1 MLKSFTCQDLFRPA
15 FVLEY
20 LELFTLTVYFLGGGR
35 ASGIHCIF
43 NDISWISY
51 LGFVRVN
58 GMVNR
63 EFL

>member
-1 MLKSFTCQDLFRPA
+1 MDIEIIYLPSLFRPA

-43 NDISWISY
+43 NDIS
-51 LGFVRVN
+51 
-58 GMVNR
+58 
-63 EFL
+63 